1 MAYLSHQFLLAMP
14 NLSGTYFGNT
24 ITYVCEHNE
33 DGALGLMVNRPL
45 DLDLVGL
52 LEQFNLNTN
61 VDASIQVLQGG
72 PVYMDRG
79 FILHSDDVTFDAS
92 RALGHGLML
101 TTAREVLESI
111 GNGHGPERFLVALGY
126 AGWDAGQ
133 LEGEL
138 QENAWLTCPATT
150 EILFDVPYDA
160 RIDKAAQTLGI
171 DFKLMS
177 GQAGHA

>member
-1 MAYLSHQFLLAMP
+1 MYTA
-14 NLSGTYFGNT
+14 
-24 ITYVCEHNE
+24 
-33 DGALGLMVNRPL
+33 D
-45 DLDLVGL
+45 
-52 LEQFNLNTN
+52 
-61 VDASIQVLQGG
+61 G

-160 RIDKAAQTLGI
+160 RVDKAAQTLGI